1 MSQQNIAFTT
11 VSSRHGKA
19 IPTPFE
25 DSRRIAITL
34 KNTFLNHLFLTNY
47 DRLAHIGTA
56 DIYIK

>member
-34 KNTFLNHLFLTNY
+34 KNTFLNHLFLIKN
-47 DRLAHIGTA
+47 DRLTRIGTA
-56 DIYIK
+56 DIYVE